1 MKLFG
6 RNTKTDVKNATMTL
20 NSPEFL
26 SSMGIDPNGTGDKMG
41 EITYFICMKTL
52 CEIMGKLE
60 IKKYKIDEK
69 KGKERVLDNE
79 LNYLLNTEPNQYYTA
94 STLKQSIELNRNH
107 YGNAYVYCERYKI
120 GRLGGKLKA
129 LWILP
134 SNEVTIWM
142 DDKGLFGQVN
152 AMWYVWS
159 DSKTGKQYKFSMDEI
174 LHFKSS
180 ITFDGIVGKSIKDIL
195 VDHLETAQS
204 GEKYLKKL
212 YKSNMQGNKILL
224 FYTGTLDPKGEKALI
239 ENMETYSSEVGS
251 GAFLPLPIGLTAQ
264 SLDSKLVDSEFSVL
278 KKANALSIAAAF
290 GVSPNFINDYSKS
303 SYANSTT
310 QQQSLYTNTMQP
322 IFKCYTEEYT
332 RKLLV
337 VNEKRNNTIL
347 EVDTKALFKLNP
359 IEQMGVLQ
367 KGVQS
372 LMYTPNEARE
382 ELGLP
387 YIDSAK
393 ANELV
398 GNGNMINLD
407 NVGNQY
413 TKNKGGE

>member
-6 RNTKTDVKNATMTL
+6 RNTKKGIKNTTL
-20 NSPEFL
+20 TLDSPDFL
-26 SSMGIDPNGTGDKMG
+26 SSIGLDPEGTGDKMG

-60 IKKYKIDEK
+60 IRKYKIDQK
-69 KGKERVLDNE
+69 KGKERILDDE
-79 LNYLLNTEPNQYYTA
+79 LNYLLNIEPNQYYTA

-107 YGNAYVYCERYKI
+107 YGNAYVYMERY
-120 GRLGGKLKA
+120 RTDRNGGKLKA

-134 SNEVTIWM
+134 SSEMTIWM
-142 DDKGLFGQVN
+142 DDKGLFGQTN
-152 AMWYVWS
+152 AMWYVWQ
-159 DSKTGKQYKFSMDEI
+159 DAKTGKQYKFAMNEI

-195 VDHLETAQS
+195 IDHLETAQS
-204 GEKYLKKL
+204 GQTYLKKL
-212 YKSNMQGNKILL
+212 YKGNMQSSKILL
-224 FYTGTLDPKGEKALI
+224 YYTGTLDPKGEKALV
-239 ENMETYSSEVGS
+239 ENMENFSSDVGS
-251 GAFLPLPIGLTAQ
+251 GAFIPLPVGLTATT
-264 SLDSKLVDSEFSVL
+264 LDSKLVDAEFSVL
-278 KKANALSIAAAF
+278 KQANALGIAAAF
-290 GVSPNFINDYSKS
+290 GLSPNFINDYSKS
-303 SYANSTT
+303 SYANSVT
-310 QQQSLYTNTMQP
+310 QQQSLYSNTMMP
-322 IFKCYTEEYT
+322 IFKCYMEEYT

-337 VNEKRNNTIL
+337 ADEKKNNTIL

-367 KGVQS
+367 QGINS
-372 LMYTPNEARE
+372 LLYTPNEGRE

-387 YIDSAK
+387 YIDNSK

-413 TKNKGGE
+413 AQK

>member
-6 RNTKTDVKNATMTL
+6 KDTKAVKNATTVSL
-20 NSPEFL
+20 NDADFL
-26 SSMGIDPNGTGDKMG
+26 QMMGIDSSATGSKLS
-41 EITYFICMKTL
+41 EITYFTCLKTL

-60 IKKYKIDEK
+60 IRKYKTDGK
-69 KGKERVLDNE
+69 KGKERILDNE

-94 STLKQSIELNRNH
+94 SSLKQSIELNRNH
-107 YGNAYVYCERYKI
+107 YGNAYVYIERYKL
-120 GRLGGKLKA
+120 GRNGGELKA

-134 SNEVTIWM
+134 SDQVTIWM
-142 DDKGLFGQVN
+142 DDKGIFGQVN
-152 AMWYVWS
+152 AMWYVWQ
-159 DSKTGKQYKFSMDEI
+159 DAKTGKQYSFGMSEI

-195 VDHLETAQS
+195 AMQIETAQS
-204 GEKYLKKL
+204 GQNYLQKL
-212 YKSNMQGNKILL
+212 YKGNMQSSKILL
-224 FYTGTLDPKGEKALI
+224 YYTGTLDPKGEKALVA
-239 ENMETYSSEVGS
+239 NMENFSSSVGT
-251 GAFLPLPIGLTAQ
+251 GTFIPLPVGLTATT
-264 SLDSKLVDSEFSVL
+264 LDSKLVDAEFSVL
-278 KKANALSIAAAF
+278 KQSNALSIAAAF
-290 GVSPNFINDYSKS
+290 GISPNFINDYSKS

-310 QQQSLYTNTMQP
+310 QQQGLYVNTMQP
-322 IFKCYTEEYT
+322 IFKIYGEEYT
-332 RKLLV
+332 RRLV
-337 VNEKRNNTIL
+337 VIDEKRNNTVL

-359 IEQMGVLQ
+359 IEQMNVLQ

-387 YIDSAK
+387 YIDNAK

-407 NVGNQY
+407 NVGSQY
-413 TKNKGGE
+413 AKQ

>member
-6 RNTKTDVKNATMTL
+6 RNTKKGIKNTTL
-20 NSPEFL
+20 TLDSPDFL
-26 SSMGIDPNGTGDKMG
+26 SSIGLDPEGTGDKMG

-60 IKKYKIDEK
+60 IRKYKIDQK
-69 KGKERVLDNE
+69 KGKERILDDE
-79 LNYLLNTEPNQYYTA
+79 LNYLLNIEPNQYYTA

-107 YGNAYVYCERYKI
+107 YGNAYVYMERY
-120 GRLGGKLKA
+120 RTDRNGGKLKA

-134 SNEVTIWM
+134 SSKMTIWM
-142 DDKGLFGQVN
+142 DDKGLFGQTN
-152 AMWYVWS
+152 AMWYVWQ
-159 DSKTGKQYKFSMDEI
+159 DAKTGKQYKFAMNEI

-195 VDHLETAQS
+195 IDHLETAQS
-204 GEKYLKKL
+204 GQTYLKKL
-212 YKSNMQGNKILL
+212 YKGNMQSSKILL
-224 FYTGTLDPKGEKALI
+224 YYTGTLDPKGEKALV
-239 ENMETYSSEVGS
+239 ENMENFSSDVGS
-251 GAFLPLPIGLTAQ
+251 GAFIPLPVGLTATT
-264 SLDSKLVDSEFSVL
+264 LDSKLVDAEFSVL
-278 KKANALSIAAAF
+278 KQANALGIAAAF
-290 GVSPNFINDYSKS
+290 GLSPNFINDYSKS
-303 SYANSTT
+303 SYANSVT
-310 QQQSLYTNTMQP
+310 QQQSLYSNTMMP
-322 IFKCYTEEYT
+322 IFKCYMEEYT

-337 VNEKRNNTIL
+337 ADEKKNNTIL

-367 KGVQS
+367 QGINS
-372 LMYTPNEARE
+372 LLYTPNEGRE

-387 YIDSAK
+387 YIDNSK

-413 TKNKGGE
+413 AQK

>member
-6 RNTKTDVKNATMTL
+6 RNTKTNIKNTTMTL

-26 SSMGIDPNGTGDKMG
+26 SSMGIDGTSTGDKMG

-60 IKKYKIDEK
+60 IKKYKIDDK

-79 LNYLLNTEPNQYYTA
+79 LNYLLNIEPNQYYTA

-107 YGNAYVYCERYKI
+107 YGNAYVYAERYI
-120 GRLGGKLKA
+120 TGRDGGKLKA

-134 SNEVTIWM
+134 SNEITIWM

-152 AMWYVWS
+152 AMWYVWQ
-159 DSKTGKQYKFSMDEI
+159 DSKTGKQYRFSMSEI
-174 LHFKSS
+174 LHYKSS
-180 ITFDGIVGKSIKDIL
+180 ITFDGITGKSIKDIL
-195 VDHLETAQS
+195 IDQLETAQS
-204 GEKYLKKL
+204 GQNYLKKL
-212 YKSNMQGNKILL
+212 YKGNMQSSKILL
-224 FYTGTLDPKGEKALI
+224 YYTGELDPKGEKALVA
-239 ENMETYSSEVGS
+239 NMENFSSSVGT
-251 GAFLPLPIGLTAQ
+251 GTFIPLPVGLTATT
-264 SLDSKLVDSEFSVL
+264 LDSKLVDAEFSVL
-278 KKANALSIAAAF
+278 KQANALGIAAAF

-322 IFKCYTEEYT
+322 IFKLYNEEDT
-332 RKLLV
+332 RKLLIS
-337 VNEKRNNTIL
+337 NEKRNGVTL

-359 IEQMGVLQ
+359 IEQADVLMKQ
-367 KGVQS
+367 IQNF
-372 LMYTPNEARE
+372 MITPNQAAE

-387 YIDSAK
+387 YIDDPK
-393 ANELV
+393 ADMLI
-398 GNGNMINLD
+398 GNGNYISLD
-407 NVGNQY
+407 LVGTQY
-413 TKNKGGE
+413 TKNTQK